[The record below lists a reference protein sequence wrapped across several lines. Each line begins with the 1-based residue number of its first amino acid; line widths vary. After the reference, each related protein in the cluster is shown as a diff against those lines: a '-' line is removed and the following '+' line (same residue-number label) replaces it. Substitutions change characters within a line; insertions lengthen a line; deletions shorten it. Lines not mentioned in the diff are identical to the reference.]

1 MATYICSQ
9 LMDKLNNFHRL
20 HDRPYKTPV
29 VATHTN
35 LGRAAKCSPDSNR
48 TGAVKIAFSIFECH
62 AILKFA
68 HGFFCFLTHCGFQK
82 TLT

>member
-1 MATYICSQ
+1 MATYIRCK
-9 LMDKLNNFHRL
+9 LMNKFDDFHWL

-62 AILKFA
+62 AILEFA
-68 HGFFCFLTHCGFQK
+68 HGFFCFFAHCGFQN